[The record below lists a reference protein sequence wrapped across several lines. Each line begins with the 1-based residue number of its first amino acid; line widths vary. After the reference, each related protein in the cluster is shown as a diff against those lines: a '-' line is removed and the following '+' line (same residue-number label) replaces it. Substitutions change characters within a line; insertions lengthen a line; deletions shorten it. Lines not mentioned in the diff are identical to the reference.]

1 MILNQSKNIKFN
13 KTNTETWKVYF
24 LIDNNEVVYIGCT
37 NNIIKRL
44 DFHANWYN
52 PYNSVRTKMYVGKKE
67 FDSYRY
73 IEINDKTKAYKLE
86 SKLIK
91 KYRPKYNDKRNYYW
105 KQTQKKFK
113 THRGIWLDLNC
124 NHKYFYK
131 HIVVWSPIKKKGRKP
146 LKRFQ
151 L

>member
-24 LIDNNEVVYIGCT
+24 LIDNNKVVYIGCT

-44 DFHANWYN
+44 DSHANWYN

-91 KYRPKYNDKRNYYW
+91 KHQPKYNKINYYRW
-105 KQTQKKFK
+105 VSTGKKYV
-113 THRGIWLDLNC
+113 C
-124 NHKYFYK
+124 YK
-131 HIVVWSPIKKKGRKP
+131 PS
-146 LKRFQ
+146 KRFGMKETKPKKTIYTIMYWKKTKKNRHWNYKK
-151 L
+151 